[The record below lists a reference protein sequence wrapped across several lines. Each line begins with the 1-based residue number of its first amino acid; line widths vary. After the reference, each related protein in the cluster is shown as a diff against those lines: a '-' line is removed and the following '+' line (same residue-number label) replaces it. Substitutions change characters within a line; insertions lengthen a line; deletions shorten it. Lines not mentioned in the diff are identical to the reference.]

1 MFGVGIA
8 TQPAFTR
15 SKLTIETLEQG
26 AKYIQTKFDF
36 FLYFPNFRLNMES
49 KSPYSVQMRENTDGA
64 KQTTNPDTF
73 HAVVDLYKVKKL
85 TEVSLNSSLVL

>member
-1 MFGVGIA
+1 MFKPNLI
-8 TQPAFTR
+8 
-15 SKLTIETLEQG
+15 
-26 AKYIQTKFDF
+26 F